1 MSSFVAHNIS
11 NTFTHKDI
19 RNNCKTYQSTFSK
32 ENKHEAP
39 SSALYKQREATKKLK
54 NNIKSK
60 NTQTEDF
67 FMSSINPKQ
76 SIMQTLEAMPED
88 MRLLIVS
95 KVG

>member
-1 MSSFVAHNIS
+1 MWHTTYPTLSHI
-11 NTFTHKDI
+11 KI
-19 RNNCKTYQSTFSK
+19 YENNCKTYQSTFSK
-32 ENKHEAP
+32 EKKHEAP

>member
-1 MSSFVAHNIS
+1 MGYNKY
-11 NTFTHKDI
+11 TKK
-19 RNNCKTYQSTFSK
+19 NCKTYQSTFSK